1 MIKKITLI
9 LLTIILGIFTLN
21 VWFANTVDNSE
32 NNTNT
37 RVDHSEKTTLRLSD
51 DIGKM
56 ADRIGVMADR
66 IGVMSDR
73 ILKMADKILKTQEIQ
88 SKNLQM
94 TQNNILKTLDM
105 INKSIDANNKLLAS
119 LISSNNAVVNCMCKA
134 K

>member
-1 MIKKITLI
+1 MKKITLI
-9 LLTIILGIFTLN
+9 LLTMFLWIFSLN
-21 VWFANTVDNSE
+21 IWFADTADNSE

-37 RVDHSEKTTLRLSD
+37 RVDNSEKTTLRLSD

-66 IGVMSDR
+66 IGVMADR
-73 ILKMADKILKTQEIQ
+73 ILAMADKILKTQEIQ

-119 LISSNNAVVNCMCKA
+119 LISSNNAVVNCMCK